1 MSIDFRGSSI
11 ALSEPRDFRHED
23 GFSVW
28 FNSNRWSAAGH
39 LHAITGSLSFKQEF
53 PVSRAGKLS
62 GNVRIAYSACWR
74 PRVEAARDLGGAES
88 LSD

>member
-1 MSIDFRGSSI
+1 VSIDFRGSSI

-23 GFSVW
+23 DLSVW

-62 GNVRIAYSACWR
+62 GNVPIAYSACWR

>member
-1 MSIDFRGSSI
+1 MKMAFLCGSIRIGG
-11 ALSEPRDFRHED
+11 R
-23 GFSVW
+23 
-28 FNSNRWSAAGH
+28 AAGH

-62 GNVRIAYSACWR
+62 GNVPIAYSACWR